1 MNHNLK
7 KTLKSKANNNEINEN
22 NGKIKIM
29 RINKKTKEKQYNEN
43 K

>member
-29 RINKKTKEKQYNEN
+29 RINKKTKEKQYYEN